1 MEAEQKFLVSA
12 MEVNLELSV
21 CLLSNETFLGLMKS
35 AFQSVSQSAGMHVDI
50 L

>member
-1 MEAEQKFLVSA
+1 MEAEQKSIVSA
-12 MEVNLELSV
+12 TEVNLELSV

-35 AFQSVSQSAGMHVDI
+35 AFESVSQSAGMCVEI